1 MNAGSKIQVVKLDS
15 TASLK
20 QNTGN
25 DFPKRKQ
32 NHQRRWNNKCQSNI
46 DDILKEFGDNR
57 PQNIALKTKKSP
69 NKTGKSFRF
78 TLDDASITIPTR
90 PQHNPLVTD
99 KTMVAIDPVPFT
111 PPLESNYSITTY
123 GINNTNRNK
132 ATPVEDTTFTDIKVV
147 KQNSGAKVT
156 PSITI
161 INTPPANKID
171 TTTKLTE
178 PIPSKPHKNDLPLAT
193 NKPNPKPKSSP
204 KLTPNRKSTTKFAS
218 KLTSI
223 PKTMKGVN
231 DGLTTGSKITNYIM
245 VDHPVTKTT
254 SKKSSSTRRKTKQ
267 PVSKKKQAVSK
278 KKTVTPPALGVT
290 DSCAREKTVR
300 LAYVG
305 PYVHQ
310 MPASVPSHASFL
322 LIQQGYLREDSS
334 PPPEFIKTFYQLV
347 SDNSIHVTKYRYSS
361 TE

>member
-20 QNTGN
+20 QHTGN

-46 DDILKEFGDNR
+46 DNILKEFGDNR

-78 TLDDASITIPTR
+78 TLDDSSLTIPSR

-111 PPLESNYSITTY
+111 QPLESNYSITTY
-123 GINNTNRNK
+123 GITNTTHNK
-132 ATPVEDTTFTDIKVV
+132 DNHVGDSTFTNIKVV
-147 KQNSGAKVT
+147 KQSAGSKVT
-156 PSITI
+156 PPLV
-161 INTPPANKID
+161 INNTHPSNKID
-171 TTTKLTE
+171 TATKLTSI
-178 PIPSKPHKNDLPLAT
+178 IPSKFRKTITTLPT
-193 NKPNPKPKSSP
+193 NKPKSSP
-204 KLTPNRKSTTKFAS
+204 KLTPNTNPKCNHIS
-218 KLTSI
+218 KLIST
-223 PKTMKGVN
+223 PKTMERVN
-231 DGLTTGSKITNYIM
+231 DRLTTGRKITNYIM
-245 VDHPVTKTT
+245 RDDQISKVTRTKTEPKKF
-254 SKKSSSTRRKTKQ
+254 SAVQRKKKSY
-267 PVSKKKQAVSK
+267 VSKKKLSS
-278 KKTVTPPALGVT
+278 PAPTGVT
-290 DSCAREKTVR
+290 YSCAREKTVR

-305 PYVHQ
+305 PYIHE
-310 MPASVPSHASFL
+310 MPTSVPSDASFL

-347 SDNSIHVTKYRYSS
+347 SDNSIHVTKYRYTS